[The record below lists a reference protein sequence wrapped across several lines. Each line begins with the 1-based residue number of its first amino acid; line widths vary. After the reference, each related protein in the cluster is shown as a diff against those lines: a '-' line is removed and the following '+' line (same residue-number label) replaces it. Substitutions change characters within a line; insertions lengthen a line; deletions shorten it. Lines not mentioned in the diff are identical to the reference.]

1 MWGNTIPVATK
12 VLRTFRLYSKKI
24 VSKIFALNKT
34 TRPLLDLTAG
44 LFVFQQSNVERD
56 FMHIAEMAFN
66 SGFPPYKFFVFNM
79 KIFPKLSLW
88 NFFIICHWVSVRS
101 IVVNSNCN
109 VVVEKA
115 DYLKTNKNI
124 FGINNLDTK
133 LSKPCSWLSHSLCR
147 MNFCHALEM
156 PFYAWIC
163 W

>member
-101 IVVNSNCN
+101 IVLTATVMWSS
-109 VVVEKA
+109 KKQTTWRPIKISLA
-115 DYLKTNKNI
+115 LTI
-124 FGINNLDTK
+124 WTPSSRSLALD
-133 LSKPCSWLSHSLCR
+133 
-147 MNFCHALEM
+147 CHTHCV
-156 PFYAWIC
+156 AWIFAMP
-163 W
+163 